1 MKVPSQRSSDPRATG
16 PRESSVVLR
25 VLGDSARSDKA
36 PRAQEARQER
46 SAPNEPNFSTPA
58 TCHAAPEPRRECPA
72 QNEPNSPTAR
82 IWRRHGGKCKCFYTK
97 KLYILLCVLCA
108 SAVKSRRVGGAGRQ
122 TNPIR
127 RCACGFGRGLVRDR
141 HSGPVSAISVATGAL
156 ALYIPRRVIVHLLL
170 SHEIRRL
177 P

>member
-58 TCHAAPEPRRECPA
+58 TCHAAPEPRRERPA

-122 TNPIR
+122 TNPICR
-127 RCACGFGRGLVRDR
+127 RGGGFSRRAGPGSAFGAGFR
-141 HSGPVSAISVATGAL
+141 HQRCHGSFGAL
-156 ALYIPRRVIVHLLL
+156 YSKASDRASATVA
-170 SHEIRRL
+170 
-177 P
+177 